1 MEFTSSGP
9 ARPRTATP
17 TASYAPSAPTNSY
30 APANSY
36 ALTAAGGYDE
46 DAFSPEYDRLLA
58 RHHAM
63 RLRRSILAPPG
74 RSSAPQGPAVELPE
88 PGDRELIVAHLTP
101 LLPFDALIE
110 VLYDAM
116 FVRRPYL
123 RRLFPESMEFQR
135 QHLGHMFQHLIDHL
149 DRPAELDS
157 RLRAL
162 GADHRKLGVW
172 PAHYEAFE
180 EALLTAL
187 RVRGGRAWTGRVEA
201 AWLRMLRFA
210 VAAMVAG
217 AESAATEPPFWH
229 GEVVGHER
237 RRPDLAVLRVR
248 TGEPYPYRAGQYAAL
263 ESPLLPHS
271 WRAYSV
277 ACAPRED
284 RVLEFHVR
292 RTSPGGVSAALVD
305 GTGVGD
311 QVRVGPARGELS
323 LDGAGADPHR
333 DLLLLGGGTGLAP
346 MKALVEEF
354 AAAHRARGR
363 RVRLV
368 VAARNRDELYDWP
381 ALVELAANRSWL
393 ELTPMFGPDLEGLAA
408 LLRGH
413 QSVPG
418 LALLSGPPAMVA
430 GARSLLLDAGVP
442 EHRIRYD
449 GVTRAGR

>member
-1 MEFTSSGP
+1 MEFISSG
-9 ARPRTATP
+9 APRTATP
-17 TASYAPSAPTNSY
+17 TA
-30 APANSY
+30 
-36 ALTAAGGYDE
+36 LTAAHVLTVGAYDE

-74 RSSAPQGPAVELPE
+74 RSSGPQRPSVEPPE
-88 PGDRELIVAHLTP
+88 PGDRDLIVRHLTP
-101 LLPFDALIE
+101 LLPFDSLIE

-116 FVRRPYL
+116 FLRRPYL

-149 DRPAELDS
+149 DRPDELDGK
-157 RLRAL
+157 LRAL

-180 EALLTAL
+180 EALTTAL
-187 RVRGGRAWTGRVEA
+187 RVRGGRAWTGQVEA
-201 AWLRMLRFA
+201 AWLRMLRFS

-217 AESAATEPPFWH
+217 AEAASTEPPFWH

-263 ESPLLPHS
+263 ESPLLPHT
-271 WRAYSV
+271 WRTYSV

-292 RTSPGGVSAALVD
+292 RTSPGGLSAALVD

-323 LDGAGADPHR
+323 LDGDGSDVHR
-333 DLLLLGGGTGLAP
+333 DLLLIGGGTGLAP

-368 VAARNRDELYDWP
+368 VAARGREDLYDWP
-381 ALVELAANRSWL
+381 AMVELAANRSWL
-393 ELTPMFGPDLEGLAA
+393 ELTPVLGPDLEGLAA

-413 QSVPG
+413 QSLPG
-418 LALLSGPPAMVA
+418 LALLSGPIGMVA

-442 EHRIRYD
+442 DHRIRYD
-449 GVTRAGR
+449 GATRGSR

>member
-1 MEFTSSGP
+1 MEYISSGAP
-9 ARPRTATP
+9 RPRTATP
-17 TASYAPSAPTNSY
+17 T
-30 APANSY
+30 
-36 ALTAAGGYDE
+36 TAGAYDE

-88 PGDRELIVAHLTP
+88 PGDRDLILHHLAP

-135 QHLGHMFQHLIDHL
+135 QHLAHMFQHLIDHL
-149 DRPAELDS
+149 DRPAELGV

-180 EALLTAL
+180 ESLISAL
-187 RVRGGRAWTGRVEA
+187 RVRGGRMWTEQVETAWV
-201 AWLRMLRFA
+201 RMLRFA

-217 AESAATEPPFWH
+217 AEGAATEPPFWH
-229 GEVVGHER
+229 GEVIGHER

-263 ESPLLPHS
+263 ESPLLPHT
-271 WRAYSV
+271 WRTYSV

-311 QVRVGPARGELS
+311 QIRVGPPRGSLS
-323 LDGAGADPHR
+323 LDLDGSDVHR
-333 DLLLLGGGTGLAP
+333 DLLLVGGGTGLAP
-346 MKALVEEF
+346 MKALAEEF

-368 VAARNRDELYDWP
+368 VAARGREELYDWP

-393 ELTPMFGPDLEGLAA
+393 ELTPMLGPDLEGLAA

-413 QSVPG
+413 QSLPG
-418 LALLSGPPAMVA
+418 LALLSGPSGMVA
-430 GARSLLLDAGVP
+430 GARSMLLDAGVP
-442 EHRIRYD
+442 DDRIRYD
-449 GVTRAGR
+449 GSTGASR

>member
-1 MEFTSSGP
+1 MIISASRVVSLAFMEFISSGAP
-9 ARPRTATP
+9 RPRTATP
-17 TASYAPSAPTNSY
+17 SSPVHTLGAQ
-30 APANSY
+30 
-36 ALTAAGGYDE
+36 DE

-63 RLRRSILAPPG
+63 RLRRSILAPPS
-74 RSSAPQGPAVELPE
+74 RPAQGPAVELPE
-88 PGDRELIVAHLTP
+88 PGDRDLIVRHLQP

-135 QHLGHMFQHLIDHL
+135 QHLGHMFHHLIRHL
-149 DRPAELDS
+149 DRPEELGA

-180 EALLTAL
+180 EALTTAL
-187 RVRGGRAWTGRVEA
+187 RVRGGAAWSGQVEA
-201 AWLRMLRFA
+201 AWTRMLRFA

-217 AESAATEPPFWH
+217 AEGAATEPPFWH
-229 GEVVGHER
+229 GEVVEHER

-271 WRAYSV
+271 WRPYSV

-292 RTSPGGVSAALVD
+292 RTGPGGLSAALVE

-311 QVRVGPARGELS
+311 QIRVGPPRGELS
-323 LDGAGADPHR
+323 LDLGGQDVHR
-333 DLLLLGGGTGLAP
+333 DLLLLAGGTGLAP

-368 VAARNRDELYDWP
+368 VAARGREELYDWP

-393 ELTPMFGPDLEGLAA
+393 ELTPVLGPDLEGLAA

-413 QSVPG
+413 HSVPG
-418 LALLSGPPAMVA
+418 LALLGGPPAMVA

-442 EHRIRYD
+442 DDRIRYD
-449 GVTRAGR
+449 GSTAAPR

>member
-1 MEFTSSGP
+1 MEYISSG
-9 ARPRTATP
+9 ATRPRTATP
-17 TASYAPSAPTNSY
+17 T
-30 APANSY
+30 
-36 ALTAAGGYDE
+36 TAGSYDE

-63 RLRRSILAPPG
+63 RLRRSILAPTG
-74 RSSAPQGPAVELPE
+74 RSSAPKGPAVEPPE
-88 PGDRELIVAHLTP
+88 PGDRDLILRHLAP

-135 QHLGHMFQHLIDHL
+135 QHLAHMFQHLIDHL
-149 DRPAELDS
+149 DRPVELDA

-180 EALLTAL
+180 ESLISAL
-187 RVRGGRAWTGRVEA
+187 RVRGGQLWTGQVEA
-201 AWLRMLRFA
+201 AWIRMLRFA

-217 AESAATEPPFWH
+217 AEGAATEPPFWH

-263 ESPLLPHS
+263 ESPLLPHT
-271 WRAYSV
+271 WRTYSV

-292 RTSPGGVSAALVD
+292 RTSPGGVSAALVE

-311 QVRVGPARGELS
+311 QIRVGPPRGSLS
-323 LDGAGADPHR
+323 LDLDGSDVHR
-333 DLLLLGGGTGLAP
+333 DLLLVGGGTGLAP

-368 VAARNRDELYDWP
+368 VAARGRDDLYDWP

-393 ELTPMFGPDLEGLAA
+393 ELTPMLGPDLEGLAA

-418 LALLSGPPAMVA
+418 LALLSGPSGMVA

-442 EHRIRYD
+442 DHRIRYD
-449 GVTRAGR
+449 GSTGVSR

>member
-1 MEFTSSGP
+1 MEYTSSG
-9 ARPRTATP
+9 APRTATLTP
-17 TASYAPSAPTNSY
+17 TPIGSH
-30 APANSY
+30 
-36 ALTAAGGYDE
+36 DE

-63 RLRRSILAPPG
+63 RLRRSILSPTG
-74 RSSAPQGPAVELPE
+74 QSSGPRRPAVQLPE
-88 PGDRELIVAHLTP
+88 PGDRDLIVSHLAP

-116 FVRRPYL
+116 FVRRPFL

-149 DRPAELDS
+149 DRPVELDA

-180 EALLTAL
+180 ESLITAL
-187 RVRGGRAWTGRVEA
+187 RVRGGRAWTVQVEE
-201 AWLRMLRFA
+201 AWTRMLRFA

-217 AESAATEPPFWH
+217 AEGAATEPPFWH

-271 WRAYSV
+271 WRPYSV

-292 RTSPGGVSAALVD
+292 RTSPGGLSAALVE

-311 QVRVGPARGELS
+311 QVRVGPPRGSLS
-323 LDGAGADPHR
+323 LDFDGADLHG
-333 DLLLLGGGTGLAP
+333 DVLMVGGGTGLAP
-346 MKALVEEF
+346 MKALAEEF

-368 VAARNRDELYDWP
+368 VAARGREELYDWP
-381 ALVELAANRSWL
+381 SLVELAANRSWL
-393 ELTPMFGPDLEGLAA
+393 ELTPVLGPDLEGLAA
-408 LLRGH
+408 MLRGH

-418 LALLSGPPAMVA
+418 LALLSGPPRMVA
-430 GARSLLLDAGVP
+430 VARSLLLDAGVP
-442 EHRIRYD
+442 DERIRYD
-449 GVTRAGR
+449 GVTRAEH